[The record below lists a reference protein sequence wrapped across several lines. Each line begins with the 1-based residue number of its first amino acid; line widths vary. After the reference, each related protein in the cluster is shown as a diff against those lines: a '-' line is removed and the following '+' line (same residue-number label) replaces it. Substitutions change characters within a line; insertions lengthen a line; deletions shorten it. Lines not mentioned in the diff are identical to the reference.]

1 MKRKLLLGLGLLLSS
16 TFVNA
21 QWSTNYSWEYS
32 FGTGTGTFNTV
43 GTNSTSNSS
52 TTGFLPAPASNGNVG
67 VYLNSSAASGGFTLN
82 GNNTLTEKLPTA
94 SFTRFSVNSVTAA
107 TDVVMNSFKIKFSDP
122 ITTTDAGSYT
132 YAIGNHKGN
141 LFNPA
146 SNSNVYRAS
155 NEVFTSL
162 RWTPTST
169 ANSTSIRFE
178 YREGSDASS
187 ITSHITID
195 QTTFVKGQEYTVNI
209 YCNNSSVDATYTV
222 GTDPY
227 VLPKNTF
234 NIWVNGTK
242 IGANFPR
249 SIEVNGTTGLTSGS
263 SIAFTNGTAINSFLF
278 NATGAADA
286 SGSITLTDPKL
297 TYLTPALPV
306 SLTSFNGKATNNG
319 VDLSWTTTSENN
331 NDYFE
336 ILRSEDGI
344 NFQAIGTVKGSGNSQ
359 STIAYSFI
367 DNSPIKGQNYYQ
379 LKQVD
384 YNASSKIMDKTLAIV
399 FGADLSDFKVSSNEN
414 SLKIFSFVNQS
425 GLTDFIIT
433 DLQGKTVAQSSRI
446 LTKGYNSFN
455 MDLSTLKKGV
465 YVAQMRSGD
474 EYKIAKFIKE

>member
-16 TFVNA
+16 TFANA
-21 QWSTNYSWEYS
+21 QWSTNYSWDYS

-43 GTNSTSNSS
+43 GTNSTSNSV
-52 TTGFLPAPASNGNVG
+52 TTGFLPVPPSGNVG
-67 VYLNSSAASGGFTLN
+67 VYLNASAASGGFTLN

-122 ITTTDAGSYT
+122 IATTDAGSYI

-146 SNSNVYRAS
+146 SNSNVYRSS
-155 NEVFTSL
+155 NELFTSL

-195 QTTFVKGQEYTVNI
+195 QTTFVKGQEYAVNI
-209 YCNNSSVDATYTV
+209 YCNNSSADATYTV
-222 GTDPY
+222 GVDPY

-234 NIWVNGTK
+234 NIWVNGVK

-249 SIEVNGTTGLTSGS
+249 SIEVNGTTGLTSGT
-263 SIAFTNGTAINSFLF
+263 SIAFANGIAINSFLF
-278 NATGAADA
+278 NATGAAGA
-286 SGSITLTDPKL
+286 TGSISLTDPKL
-297 TYLTPALPV
+297 TYLIPALPV
-306 SLTSFNGKATNNG
+306 SLSSFNGKASNNG
-319 VDLSWTTTSENN
+319 VDLSWTTASELNN
-331 NDYFE
+331 NYFE
-336 ILRSEDGI
+336 VLRSENGKDYASIGVI
-344 NFQAIGTVKGSGNSQ
+344 NGNGTTQELRNYNYTDVNPFNGV
-359 STIAYSFI
+359 
-367 DNSPIKGQNYYQ
+367 NYYQ

-384 YNASSKIMDKTLAIV
+384 KDGTSVLAGKTLAV
-399 FGADLSDFKVSSNEN
+399 NFGTISSDFKVATDGNA
-414 SLKIFSFVNQS
+414 LKIFSFVNTA

-433 DLQGKTVAQSSRI
+433 DLQGKNVAQFSKL
-446 LTKGYNSFN
+446 LTKGHNIFSV
-455 MDLSTLKKGV
+455 DVSALTTGV
-465 YVAQMRSGD
+465 FVAQMRNAY
-474 EYKIAKFIKE
+474 EAKVVKFVKK